1 MSISEHSPDMRLRD
15 SDVSFHDN
23 GTNTKLRVT
32 NWFLFRQAKS
42 FTSEFVTGIS
52 GAMLY
57 SNDDIITGEPRPNL
71 DSLHSGAP
79 LIWTRRKC
87 PY

>member
-32 NWFLFRQAKS
+32 NWFMFRQAKS
-42 FTSEFVTGIS
+42 FTSEFVPGIS

-57 SNDDIITGEPRPNL
+57 NNDDIITGEPHPNL
-71 DSLHSGAP
+71 DSFNFNMF
-79 LIWTRRKC
+79 C
-87 PY
+87 VF